1 MLAPPPS
8 GSGSQGLGRLG
19 RQCVSVVRKRQCGE
33 KAGGQA
39 DVCPSGAADQGH
51 ANDDVLA
58 WR

>member
-19 RQCVSVVRKRQCGE
+19 RQCRE

-39 DVCPSGAADQGH
+39 DVCPSGVADQG
-51 ANDDVLA
+51 
-58 WR
+58 

>member
-39 DVCPSGAADQGH
+39 DVCPSGVADQG
-51 ANDDVLA
+51 
-58 WR
+58 RSTISRP

>member
-39 DVCPSGAADQGH
+39 DVCPSGAADQGQSTIS
-51 ANDDVLA
+51 
-58 WR
+58 RP